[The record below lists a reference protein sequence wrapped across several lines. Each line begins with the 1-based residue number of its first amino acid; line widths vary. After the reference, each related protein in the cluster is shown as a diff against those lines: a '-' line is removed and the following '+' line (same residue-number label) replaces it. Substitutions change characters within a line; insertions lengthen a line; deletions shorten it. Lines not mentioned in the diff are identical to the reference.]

1 MRELIH
7 QIPNKPREGPG
18 AEPKNLAPHL
28 LEYSLALPGGSSL
41 PTHSLQMVIPSHTAQ
56 ASPLPLPPSLQYK
69 QIYYTR
75 LKELLSNLVLVL
87 SYQANNH

>member
-7 QIPNKPREGPG
+7 QIPNQPREGPG
-18 AEPKNLAPHL
+18 AEPKNLFILAPDP

-56 ASPLPLPPSLQYK
+56 ASPLLPSSLPPIQTDILH
-69 QIYYTR
+69 
-75 LKELLSNLVLVL
+75 
-87 SYQANNH
+87 QAERTVVKPSPSPKLPR

>member
-56 ASPLPLPPSLQYK
+56 ASPLLPSSLPPIQTDILHWTEITVVKPSPSPK
-69 QIYYTR
+69 FP
-75 LKELLSNLVLVL
+75 S
-87 SYQANNH
+87 